1 MESAGWAEFEADM
14 KFRVG
19 LTKNSRTFF
28 PWRHPFCLGIY
39 WRVAKTQGKL
49 WAFWKLIASPE
60 KMPGSWK
67 FDLKLWQECQL
78 YTILDIMKSRPK
90 ITSAQLGFMKLGSG
104 IRLICWVMFITI
116 SIVGMVGIHIRLS
129 TSDTDECQLRIFH
142 CQLGL
147 PKGRS
152 IALPWH
158 FRMTLQYAHFHEG
171 WHWGKETQV
180 GKRQSSTSAPRK
192 DFTKNTVGICGGYS
206 GKNRSREGQPMNYR
220 IFLCL

>member
-1 MESAGWAEFEADM
+1 MKTSVLFGNLLEGGQNSGETVGFLETHSISRKDAWELEIWSEIMTRMSTLHHSGHYESF
-14 KFRVG
+14 FF
-19 LTKNSRTFF
+19 SR
-28 PWRHPFCLGIY
+28 
-39 WRVAKTQGKL
+39 
-49 WAFWKLIASPE
+49 S
-60 KMPGSWK
+60 S
-67 FDLKLWQECQL
+67 
-78 YTILDIMKSRPK
+78 PK

-220 IFLCL
+220 IFLWL